1 MSVKRHAKPLQILN
15 SPEIIARVL
24 DDDGRFPNNARL
36 PLLIYR
42 HALNLPRH
50 DPASAIEDLLEEND
64 WCNSWRDGI
73 YTYHH
78 YHSNTHEV
86 LVVFSGSSEVQFGGP
101 EGVSQEIAI
110 GDVVIIPA
118 GVAHKNLGSN
128 DNFGVI
134 GAYPEGRDWDI
145 CRGRK
150 GERPAAD
157 ERIARIPIP
166 RGDPIYGPD
175 GPLAAFWRGTEPRV

>member
-118 GVAHKNLGSN
+118 G
-128 DNFGVI
+128 
-134 GAYPEGRDWDI
+134 
-145 CRGRK
+145 
-150 GERPAAD
+150 
-157 ERIARIPIP
+157 
-166 RGDPIYGPD
+166 
-175 GPLAAFWRGTEPRV
+175 